1 MRPPKTILLIDSNEE
16 RRSVRAF
23 ALAVHGYRVTQAG
36 SPKAVSKRSQ
46 FDLVIGVWPVGV
58 FKAPYT
64 SALLIY
70 RKCEEKKALDLTVVD
85 ACMCDPSMADL
96 LDRVKV
102 LTARKRGPRPGSQG
116 PMDVITQSAK
126 NFHSNYPAPL

>member
-1 MRPPKTILLIDSNEE
+1 MKPPKTILLIDSNEN

-23 ALAVHGYRVTQAG
+23 ALAVHGYRVTQA
-36 SPKAVSKRSQ
+36 SRPKAVHEMRM
-46 FDLVIGVWPVGV
+46 FDLLIGVWPVGP

-64 SALLIY
+64 PALLIY

-85 ACMCDPSMADL
+85 ASMCDPSMADL

-102 LTARKRGPRPGSQG
+102 LAARKRGPRPGSQG
-116 PMDVITQSAK
+116 PMDVITQSAN